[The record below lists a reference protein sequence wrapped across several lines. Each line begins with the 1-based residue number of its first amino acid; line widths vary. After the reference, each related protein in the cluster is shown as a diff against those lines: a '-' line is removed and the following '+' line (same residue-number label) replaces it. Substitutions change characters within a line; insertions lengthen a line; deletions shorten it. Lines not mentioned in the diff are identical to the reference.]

1 MRWLRA
7 LVRVFGWLLTPF
19 LACAA
24 SFFGAVVGALL
35 AMRIREPRSGILVT
49 AVVGGVVSFAAI
61 HLWLRFLRRHRQ
73 VREALAVSA
82 EGTPLLVEA
91 GSGEQ
96 GDENGKERREQR

>member
-19 LACAA
+19 LAWAA

-35 AMRIREPRSGILVT
+35 AMRVREPRNGILVT

-61 HLWLRFLRRHRQ
+61 HLWLRFLRRHRE
-73 VREALAVSA
+73 VREARAVSA
-82 EGTPLLVEA
+82 EGTPLLVE
-91 GSGEQ
+91 EELRKD
-96 GDENGKERREQR
+96 GDEGERAGQ